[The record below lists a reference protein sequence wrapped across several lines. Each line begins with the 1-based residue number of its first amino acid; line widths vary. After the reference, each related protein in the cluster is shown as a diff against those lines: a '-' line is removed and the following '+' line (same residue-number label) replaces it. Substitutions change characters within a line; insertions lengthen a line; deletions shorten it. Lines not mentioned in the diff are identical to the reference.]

1 MPPSQPRRGSPAMQ
15 ASPRKHAA
23 TARAFGHEVCR
34 EKTTAVLPISSQP
47 NPYRGASHA
56 NENRLRRRRYAM
68 NALLLESSPLL
79 RIALQQMLLAT
90 PGIQQVFC
98 VELVDLLGGYA
109 TPGDEV
115 MLVLGLARWDPRGEE
130 MFKLICRIIG
140 ARHVLLLAD
149 LSSPGQIPAAPAAG
163 RLSWASRSADPA
175 VIEVAIQRCLAG
187 AFGRGSGGTAD
198 AEREGADG
206 GAAGN
211 ADAGSS
217 QGAGPGAGKDQRW
230 IIAEAHRLQLTVRQY
245 EVLVLLSRGHPLKT
259 ISRMLNISMAT
270 VKTHARMVYRRLR
283 ARNKGE
289 AVYAARKLGSR
300 LLLADAAAVPGPGA

>member
-1 MPPSQPRRGSPAMQ
+1 MPPSQPRRGPPAMQ
-15 ASPRKHAA
+15 ATPRRYAA
-23 TARAFGHEVCR
+23 TPRAFGHEVCR
-34 EKTTAVLPISSQP
+34 EKTTAVLPMSSQP
-47 NPYRGASHA
+47 NLYRGVSHA
-56 NENRLRRRRYAM
+56 NENRLRRWRYAM

-90 PGIQQVFC
+90 PGIQQVLC
-98 VELVDLLGGYA
+98 VELVDLLGGYTA
-109 TPGDEV
+109 PRDEV
-115 MLVLGLARWDPRGEE
+115 MLVLGVARWDPRGEE

-149 LSSPGQIPAAPAAG
+149 LSSPGQMPAAPVAG
-163 RLSWASRSADPA
+163 RLSWAARSAEPA

-187 AFGRGSGGTAD
+187 VLGQGGARGAPD
-198 AEREGADG
+198 AAREVDDADG
-206 GAAGN
+206 S
-211 ADAGSS
+211 ADAG
-217 QGAGPGAGKDQRW
+217 QGAGKDRRW

-245 EVLVLLSRGHPLKT
+245 EVLVLLSRGYPLKT

-289 AVYAARKLGSR
+289 AVYAARRLGSR
-300 LLLADAAAVPGPGA
+300 LLLAEASAVPGA